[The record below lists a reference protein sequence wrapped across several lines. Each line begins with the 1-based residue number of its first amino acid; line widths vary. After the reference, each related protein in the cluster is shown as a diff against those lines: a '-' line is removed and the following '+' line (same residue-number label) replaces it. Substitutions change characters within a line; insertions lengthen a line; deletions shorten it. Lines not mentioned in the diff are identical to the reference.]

1 MLLSHW
7 GAVILCGTSGH
18 HGNHG
23 VGLSQWSFGDHPTG
37 LLPCKEREPVSPPRM
52 ANLQAHPTGAQSMR
66 ERVFF
71 SRTSLCVDVC
81 FFPSFVL
88 PKLKQKKMVFFFFWL
103 CWVCICCVW
112 VVSSC
117 SGKGLLSSCGVQAS
131 ITQASLVAKRRLH
144 NTGSVVLVNGL
155 SLPERGDR
163 TRVPRIGRGILH
175 HRTTREVQSP
185 RLLLRPK

>member
-7 GAVILCGTSGH
+7 DAAILCGASGL

-23 VGLSQWSFGDHPTG
+23 AGLSQRSFGDHPTG
-37 LLPCKEREPVSPPRM
+37 LLPRQERKPVSPPWM

-88 PKLKQKKMVFFFFWL
+88 PKLKQKKMGFFL
-103 CWVCICCVW
+103 AVLGVHLLLG

-117 SGKGLLSSCGVQAS
+117 SGKGLLSSCGVRAS
-131 ITQASLVAKRRLH
+131 PVAKRGLQ

-155 SLPERGDR
+155 SRP
-163 TRVPRIGRGILH
+163 GRGI
-175 HRTTREVQSP
+175 EPVSP
-185 RLLLRPK
+185 HWQGDSSPPDHQRSPIPPTFTET

>member
-37 LLPCKEREPVSPPRM
+37 LLPCEEREPVSPPRM

-88 PKLKQKKMVFFFFWL
+88 PKLKQKKMVFFFFFFG
-103 CWVCICCVW
+103 CAGCAFAVC
-112 VVSSC
+112 
-117 SGKGLLSSCGVQAS
+117 GL
-131 ITQASLVAKRRLH
+131 SLVAAGRDFSLVVVCRLP
-144 NTGSVVLVNGL
+144 S
-155 SLPERGDR
+155 R
-163 TRVPRIGRGILH
+163 
-175 HRTTREVQSP
+175 
-185 RLLLRPK
+185 RLLLLQSAGSTTRDQ